1 MPATQINR
9 SEHQNCDRRIAAL
22 ELALDF
28 HERAAPDLRLMH
40 WLRDQ
45 NVDVGHVLN
54 VLGPIA
60 ELDIVVRRGLFG
72 VVHGETTDRIR
83 AAVVHVATNDNG
95 ETPVDLVAWTRERP
109 QRVFQSLGAV
119 EALGVD
125 QIGNP
130 ASYFL
135 SKPLVVHRHPLNWLR
150 AGCDGIV
157 IFDARAVSARLERL
171 PPRLEGYDLAADSI
185 EHGRELQRIL
195 SPLPKGLRIL
205 VPVLAQQ
212 GQFA

>member
-1 MPATQINR
+1 LY
-9 SEHQNCDRRIAAL
+9 RRIDAL
-22 ELALDF
+22 ELALNF
-28 HERAAPDLRLMH
+28 HERAEPDLSLMH
-40 WLRDQ
+40 WLRDHG
-45 NVDVGHVLN
+45 VDVRHVLN
-54 VLGPIA
+54 ILGPVA
-60 ELDIVVRRGLFG
+60 ELDIIVRRGRFG
-72 VVHGETTDRIR
+72 VAHGETTGRIR
-83 AAVVHVATNDNG
+83 AAVVHVATDDNG

-125 QIGNP
+125 QIRNP

-157 IFDARAVSARLERL
+157 IFDARAVNTRLKCL
-171 PPRLEGYDLAADSI
+171 PQRLEGYDLAADSI
-185 EHGRELQRIL
+185 EHGRELERIL

-212 GQFA
+212 GQFP